1 MLVSI
6 SNETEI
12 VAEPTLPELQEFSE
26 GNHTCDHALWL
37 NVTVVSVFIATVVL
51 YEYPEN
57 RPAP

>member
-12 VAEPTLPELQEFSE
+12 VAEPTFRELQEFSE
-26 GNHTCDHALWL
+26 GNHTCDHAPWL
-37 NVTVVSVFIATVVL
+37 IVTVVSVFIATVVL